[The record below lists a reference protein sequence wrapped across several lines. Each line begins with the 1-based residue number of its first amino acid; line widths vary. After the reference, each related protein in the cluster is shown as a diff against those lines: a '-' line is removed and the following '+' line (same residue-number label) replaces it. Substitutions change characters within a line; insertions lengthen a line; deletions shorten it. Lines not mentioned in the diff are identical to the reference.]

1 MDQTPQRAE
10 GPVAEA
16 SPSALP
22 PPVLWGFLL
31 LLALMF
37 TASYAVGA
45 SVGPVAPGMHGTRT
59 TQDGTGGHDGAD
71 MDRGDMGGTHM
82 NHGSGG

>member
-16 SPSALP
+16 SPKTLP
-22 PPVLWGFLL
+22 PPALWGFLL
-31 LLALMF
+31 LLVLMF

-59 TQDGTGGHDGAD
+59 TQDGTGGRDGGGMD
-71 MDRGDMGGTHM
+71 MGDMGGMHM

>member
-1 MDQTPQRAE
+1 MNQIPHPTLGAA
-10 GPVAEA
+10 VEA
-16 SPSALP
+16 LRKALP
-22 PPVLWGFLL
+22 PPALWGFLL
-31 LLALMF
+31 LLVLMF

-59 TQDGTGGHDGAD
+59 TPDGTGGHDDGD
-71 MDRGDMGGTHM
+71 MGDMGGMHM